1 MEKISPDILQL
12 LEEVKKSLK
21 PNKNDIDYN
30 DKTQFKYAM
39 YARKSTEGENR
50 QKLSVQHQIDDCKK
64 QIIKRY
70 GINNFDEK
78 NDIFKEDKS
87 AKKSGER
94 GAFNAMIKAIKKGQ
108 YNGIIAWHY
117 DRLARNMK
125 EAGEIIDM
133 VDNGQIQD
141 LLFVTSTFER
151 SATGLMTLGV
161 SFVLSKHYSDHLS
174 ENVLRGN
181 NKRTEA
187 GIVLDHRIHGYRI
200 TREGK
205 LIEDDE
211 NWRIIKKAFR
221 MRIDEN
227 ATYTEIA
234 EFLNNSNYQVY
245 RRNNQGRNRH
255 EDFTFTKQ
263 SVEVLLKTPFYA
275 GVYSYGGIVVPSEK
289 CCIEEFNPM
298 LTPQEY
304 REINPKTLLHSN
316 IRHRAPKRTERNVSD
331 FLRQVV
337 KCAHCG
343 NYMGTTVVNPNTRG
357 SFRFRCDNKGCTMY
371 GKGFS
376 GAIIRDFVID
386 FLEKHSFANKLNY
399 ERYLE
404 DREKDLQREVKEK
417 EKKKANLKRKIEE
430 DKKILNGSTKKFG
443 AGIAPDIINEDII
456 RQQKDELK
464 RDEDEL
470 KETEEDLRALKEAP
484 MTISE
489 FLELYENTG
498 EILRLTNSMHLADE
512 IIKIF
517 FLNIE
522 VKVSDKTLNQY
533 KKQWSVVNYKLRP
546 PFDELVENTECH
558 KWSG

>member
-1 MEKISPDILQL
+1 MEKIDPDILQL
-12 LEEVKKSLK
+12 IEDVKGSLK
-21 PNKNDIDYN
+21 PSRDDIDYD

-50 QKLSVQHQIDDCKK
+50 QKLSVGHQIDDCKK

-70 GINNFDEK
+70 GIKNFDEDK
-78 NDIFKEDKS
+78 DIFKEDKS

-94 GAFNAMIKAIKKGQ
+94 DAFNAMIKAIKKGQ
-108 YNGIIAWHY
+108 YNGIIAWHH

-141 LLFVTSTFER
+141 MLFVTSTFER

-187 GIVLDHRIHGYRI
+187 GVVLDHRIHGYRI

-205 LIEDDE
+205 LIEDDT
-211 NWRIIKKAFR
+211 NWRIIQKAFR

-234 EFLNNSNYQVY
+234 EFLNNSGYQVY
-245 RRNNQGRNRH
+245 RRNNQGSSRYEN
-255 EDFTFTKQ
+255 FTFTKQ
-263 SVEVLLKTPFYA
+263 SVEALLKTPFYA
-275 GVYSYGGIVVPSEK
+275 GAYSYGGIVVPSEK
-289 CCIEEFNPM
+289 CCIEDFNPM

-304 REINPKTLLHSN
+304 RRINPKSLLHSS
-316 IRHRAPKRTERNVSD
+316 IRHRAPKRTERDVSN

-337 KCAHCG
+337 KCAHCRH
-343 NYMGTTVVNPNTRG
+343 YMGTTVVNPNSRG
-357 SFRFRCDNKGCTMY
+357 SFRFRCDNKECVMY
-371 GKGFS
+371 GKGFA

-386 FLEKHSFANKLNY
+386 FLEKHSFADKSNY
-399 ERYLE
+399 EQYLE
-404 DREKDLQREVKEK
+404 DRGKDLLQKIKEK
-417 EKKKANLKRKIEE
+417 EKKKANLKRKIKE
-430 DKKILNGSTKKFG
+430 DEKIIKGSTDKFS
-443 AGIAPDIINEDII
+443 AGIASDIINEDTV
-456 RQQKDELK
+456 RQQKDELRQDK
-464 RDEDEL
+464 EEL
-470 KETEEDLRALKEAP
+470 KEIEEDLRALNEAP
-484 MTISE
+484 ITISE

-522 VKVSDKTLNQY
+522 AEVSKETLNKY
-533 KKQWSVVNYKLRP
+533 KKQWSVVSYKLRP
-546 PFDELVENTECH
+546 PFDKLAENTKCH